1 MKSKS
6 FCPKKFQLQDITE
19 RYCARTG
26 KDIQILRLP
35 VGHSEL
41 NPVELI
47 LAQVKS

>member
-6 FCPKKFQLQDITE
+6 FCPKKIQLEDITE
-19 RYCARTG
+19 RTG
-26 KDIQILRLP
+26 KDIQILRL

-47 LAQVKS
+47 LARVKL